1 MTTEEEQV
9 AIKLSGNIRVS
20 VFDDYRWRD
29 SDLKDLCLYEYV
41 KIIRKRPGKNR
52 TESDID
58 FHVNHPEYGLHSGL
72 QSIHQT
78 SETRW

>member
-1 MTTEEEQV
+1 M
-9 AIKLSGNIRVS
+9 SGNVRVS

-41 KIIRKRPGKNR
+41 KIIRKRLGKNR

-58 FHVNHPEYGLHSGL
+58 FHVNHPEHGEKTQVICGPGSVRRTVALVGQLTAY
-72 QSIHQT
+72 
-78 SETRW
+78 